1 MREPIDAQLAE
12 RRARIRPR
20 RRLPG
25 WKTSLALH
33 VGIGLLLFFGP
44 RLFARPPERLEYVS
58 VQIMPLQAL
67 GTRDARPAAEET
79 RPEPEP
85 EPEPEPAEPE
95 VPEPEPEPEPE
106 VAEPEPEPQVVV
118 PEPTPDPEPEEREEP
133 PATSE
138 PSEPAAPTPAE
149 PERPPAGETET
160 GGTPGRLGSPEG
172 DPRGTS
178 PLGTTLGGLDN
189 PDFTYSYYLD
199 RMLAL
204 IDEGWRPPVTDE
216 RLESVVHFRIQ
227 RDGTVVDVELRQSS
241 GNSAFDLAGLRAV
254 QSASPL
260 PPLPAGYNHDTLG
273 VNLILH

>member
-12 RRARIRPR
+12 RRARILPR

-33 VGIGLLLFFGP
+33 VVVLLLLFVGP

-67 GTRDARPAAEET
+67 GTPDAQPDAEET
-79 RPEPEP
+79 EPEP
-85 EPEPEPAEPE
+85 EPEPEPPPAEPE
-95 VPEPEPEPEPE
+95 APEPGPE
-106 VAEPEPEPQVVV
+106 VVEPEPEPQVVV
-118 PEPTPDPEPEEREEP
+118 PEPTPQPEEREESP
-133 PATSE
+133 PS
-138 PSEPAAPTPAE
+138 PTPAE
-149 PERPPAGETET
+149 PATPAPAEPEPSPPAATETE
-160 GGTPGRLGSPEG
+160 GTPGGLGSPEG

-178 PLGTTLGGLDN
+178 PLGTTIGGLDN

-204 IDEGWRPPVTDE
+204 IDERWRPPVAGE
-216 RLESVVHFRIQ
+216 RLEAVVHFWIR
-227 RDGTVVDVELRQSS
+227 RDGTVDGVELRQSS

-260 PPLPAGYNHDTLG
+260 PPLPAGYDHDTLG